1 MRRQSIQS
9 PRHGTG
15 RQPIHA
21 AIEPVNVRR
30 ECAPLALPSNTFR
43 FTAGTAQ
50 VACNKLP
57 SRQGTLWMDLSDES
71 EQRETQRVKKI
82 FRRIGRIS
90 SPGVGLNR
98 SYQSTR
104 RPSSSVP
111 FDRTPPSLSADAVV
125 AAHATAVP
133 DGPRV
138 VRLVRLGSAAEEH
151 GLQGI
156 LQNRSH
162 SKGYR
167 LHKL

>member
-1 MRRQSIQS
+1 
-9 PRHGTG
+9 
-15 RQPIHA
+15 
-21 AIEPVNVRR
+21 
-30 ECAPLALPSNTFR
+30 
-43 FTAGTAQ
+43 
-50 VACNKLP
+50 
-57 SRQGTLWMDLSDES
+57 MDLSDES

-82 FRRIGRIS
+82 FRS
-90 SPGVGLNR
+90 TSPSAAGVGLNW

-104 RPSSSVP
+104 RPSSFVA
-111 FDRTPPSLSADAVV
+111 FDRTPPSLSAEAAVV